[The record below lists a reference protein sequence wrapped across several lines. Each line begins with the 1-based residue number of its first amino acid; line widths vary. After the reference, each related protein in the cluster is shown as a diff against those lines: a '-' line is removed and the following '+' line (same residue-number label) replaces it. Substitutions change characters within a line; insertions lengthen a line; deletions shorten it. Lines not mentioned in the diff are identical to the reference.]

1 MIDDDISHSFYIDGR
16 WVRSPHAHA
25 VPSIN
30 PATEENVAEI
40 AGGSAADVDRAVAAA
55 REAFA
60 SFRGLVS
67 RNACAAFL
75 DRIHTLI
82 LEEYLESEIS
92 ARVQVTHVSVAPQH
106 VPTCH

>member
-1 MIDDDISHSFYIDGR
+1 MTDDDISYSFYIDGR

-25 VPSIN
+25 VPVIN

-40 AGGSAADVDRAVAAA
+40 SGGSAADVDRAVAAA

-60 SFRGLVS
+60 SFAALSVETR
-67 RNACAAFL
+67 AAFL

-82 LEEYLESEIS
+82 LEGYLE
-92 ARVQVTHVSVAPQH
+92 VKSVLGF
-106 VPTCH
+106 T